1 MRKHLIGCSLLMFAG
16 SIHAGTVMEMI
27 NRDLAN
33 KRETVATTYAQNG
46 RMRIEQG
53 SAQDTFAIFR
63 DETIYTFD
71 PKEKTYLAMDR
82 ATMQR
87 LASQLNPAL
96 KMIQEQMANM
106 SPEQRAQME
115 RMLGNKLPGS
125 QKESNEEVRKTSR
138 TGTAAGHS
146 CAYSEILQDGML
158 QTEVCVVPVG
168 SLKGGKELFEV
179 ATKVGALVK
188 DMMAAVDSP
197 WIKQM
202 VNREMQNFER
212 LGGVPVISRTFDQ
225 GEPLHEAMMKSI
237 RTETLADTLFDI
249 PSGYKKQDL
258 PSLGGQ

>member
-1 MRKHLIGCSLLMFAG
+1 MLKKLLAGSLLMFAA
-16 SIHAGTVMEMI
+16 STQAGTVMEMI

-33 KRETVATTYAQNG
+33 KRETLATTYAQNG

-53 SAQDTFAIFR
+53 GAQDTFAIFR

-87 LASQLNPAL
+87 LAAQLNPAL

-115 RMLGNKLPGS
+115 RMLGNKLPGAE
-125 QKESNEEVRKTSR
+125 QESKEEVRKTSR

-146 CAYSEILQDGML
+146 CTYSEILQDDVL
-158 QTEVCVVPVG
+158 QTEVCVVPVS

-202 VNREMQNFER
+202 VNREMENFER

-225 GEPLHEAMMKSI
+225 GQPIHEAMMKSI
-237 RTETLADTLFDI
+237 RTETLPATLFEL
-249 PSGYKKQDL
+249 PAGYKKQDL
-258 PSLGGQ
+258 PSLGQ